1 MFAKRA
7 KGKALRHLRQ
17 ATEGNSREAK
27 GRLAVRE
34 MEAGSRLRG
43 DGKEDYCL
51 WEGER
56 VFFVMNGKI

>member
-7 KGKALRHLRQ
+7 KGKALRHLWQ

-27 GRLAVRE
+27 GRLAARE
-34 MEAGSRLRG
+34 MEAGSRMGG

>member
-7 KGKALRHLRQ
+7 KGKGLRYLQ
-17 ATEGNSREAK
+17 QGAK
-27 GRLAVRE
+27 GDIGRLAARE

-43 DGKEDYCL
+43 DGKEDYSL